1 MPTERKSHEEDSQ
14 LSNSFSFLLIAIL
27 KKYPHQWILIINIHH
42 STTTLKNTRLSEN
55 RAERAK
61 EKIANEIFR

>member
-1 MPTERKSHEEDSQ
+1 MDI
-14 LSNSFSFLLIAIL
+14 NY
-27 KKYPHQWILIINIHH
+27 KYSSS